1 MMEQTS
7 ENGNEMAQVG
17 ALLNEGKPITS
28 DQPSTH
34 QLSEA
39 TENNSSTSSSSSP
52 ERIATFKRLLLTF
65 LAENEQQQQ
74 QEDGARV
81 ESGEGEPPWD
91 IGVFEGYGRGLV
103 ATRDIAVHDLV
114 FVDRPILLGPR
125 VNNYEVIFCASCY
138 RILKRLQLCSGGC
151 RLPICARCDYATS
164 PSSAHRAE
172 CELIQGW
179 QPKDAGRYAKH
190 ILYALT
196 SIRGFLLSERDRSI
210 VLQMEGHPP
219 RKEMTTEIEQLLKAG
234 YFGNLPADGTDVRYL
249 RQLVD
254 VLNTNAFE
262 TSRVV
267 VDEDNND
274 HEIILRGLYVLGAMM
289 NHCCRPNVRYVFD
302 DQLRMRVY
310 ASRPIRAGDQILNNY
325 SNILWGTQHRII
337 HLCFSKHFLCI
348 CERCKDPTEFGTY
361 LGALK
366 CVRERCDEGRLLPVN
381 PLKISSI
388 WRCNR
393 CDLKLD
399 NIKAS
404 KIQEIASRM
413 VLNNAIKRDSAH
425 IIAYLSEH
433 LVRFL
438 LPTNQFTVELKL
450 QAIKKIRGEG
460 RHPDEL
466 RAKERYCLEIL
477 DLLERLR
484 YGECFIKGVLC
495 YELFVTRVTLAAL
508 QKQQQQQQMNANGVS
523 VPAWMDEANLE
534 WLRTAWQILRPSG
547 NRPRDLHKLVVTYE
561 IE

>member
-1 MMEQTS
+1 MEQTAS
-7 ENGNEMAQVG
+7 ENGNGE
-17 ALLNEGKPITS
+17 EGRG
-28 DQPSTH
+28 
-34 QLSEA
+34 LSEA
-39 TENNSSTSSSSSP
+39 KAQSSTTTASSNDQLSTDQSPETEDNSNSSSSSSSSP
-52 ERIATFKRLLLTF
+52 ERIAAFKRQLLAF
-65 LAENEQQQQ
+65 LAEQEQ
-74 QEDGARV
+74 EGEV
-81 ESGEGEPPWD
+81 EGEPLWD

-103 ATRDIAVHDLV
+103 ATRDIAVHELV

-125 VNNYEVIFCASCY
+125 VNNYDVIFCASCY

-151 RLPICARCDYATS
+151 RLPICSRCDYAAR
-164 PSSAHRAE
+164 PVSAHAAE
-172 CELIQGW
+172 CSLIQGW

-196 SIRGFLLSERDRSI
+196 SIRGFLLSERNRSI

-219 RKEMTTEIEQLLKAG
+219 RKEMTTEIERLLKDG
-234 YFGNLPADGTDVRYL
+234 YFWNLPADGADVRYL

-267 VDEDNND
+267 VDDENND

-302 DQLRMRVY
+302 EQLRMRVY
-310 ASRPIRAGDQILNNY
+310 ASRPIRRGDQILNNY
-325 SNILWGTQHRII
+325 SKILWGTQHRII
-337 HLCFSKHFLCI
+337 HLCFSKHFLCA
-348 CERCKDPTEFGTY
+348 CDRCKDPTEYGTY

-366 CVRERCDEGRLLPVN
+366 CVRERCTEGRLLPVN
-381 PLKISSI
+381 PLKISSM
-388 WRCNR
+388 WRCNQ

-425 IIAYLSEH
+425 IIAYLSDH
-433 LVRFL
+433 LTRFL

-450 QAIKKIRGEG
+450 QAIKKIRAEA
-460 RHPDEL
+460 RQPDEL

-495 YELFVTRVTLAAL
+495 YELFVTRVTLAEL
-508 QKQQQQQQMNANGVS
+508 QEEQSSGAASG
-523 VPAWMDEANLE
+523 PTRTDEANLE
-534 WLRTAWQILRPSG
+534 RLRTAWQILGPSG
-547 NRPRDLHKLVVTYE
+547 NRPRDLHKLVVTYG